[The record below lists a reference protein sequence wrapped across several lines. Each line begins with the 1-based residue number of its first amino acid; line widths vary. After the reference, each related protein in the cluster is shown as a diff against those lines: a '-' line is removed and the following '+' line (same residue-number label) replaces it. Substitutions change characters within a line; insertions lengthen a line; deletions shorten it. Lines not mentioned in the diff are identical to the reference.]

1 MINGSMSRLLK
12 DKKSNV
18 VLKGISI
25 LHAHFTAER
34 EEFDIVIP
42 IFLKFNFLISYLNDL
57 YKGKVEAPVLRWS
70 GGTGYKRAC
79 A

>member
-1 MINGSMSRLLK
+1 MSRLFQ
-12 DKKSNV
+12 DKKSIV
-18 VLKGISI
+18 ILKGI
-25 LHAHFTAER
+25 LLAHFTR
-34 EEFDIVIP
+34 DTSLTLLYRISLF
-42 IFLKFNFLISYLNDL
+42 FHSYLNDL